1 MKKNKQIEIL
11 APAGSFASL
20 NAAINAGADAVYFG
34 VGQLN
39 MRSSRATNFTVNQIS
54 EVAEVCSQNNV
65 KAYLT
70 LNTVIYD
77 SEYELVNSLLQKAFD
92 CGINAV
98 IASDLAVII
107 KAREIGLSVHL
118 STQLSISNI
127 ESVQFYSH
135 YADRIVLA
143 RELNLDQIKYI
154 TDEIK
159 NRNIVGPSGSLLE
172 IEVFAHGAMCVAVS
186 GRCSM
191 SLYGYNLSA
200 NRGQC
205 IQACRRQF
213 KVTDPETN
221 QELVIDNN
229 FVMSASDLCT
239 IGMLDK
245 LVDSGVS
252 CLKIEGR
259 GRPPEYVDT
268 VIRIYH
274 QALKD
279 ISNNTYSKEKIAK
292 YLKGLSHVYNRG
304 FSTGF
309 YLGLKTDSWAGVS
322 DNKSSVSKTRV
333 GKISKYYSKIKICEI
348 EIIDKVNLKIG
359 DSYLITGPTTG
370 VIYGKF
376 DTFKINNQT
385 KKEAHQGDIITFP
398 VASKVRPGDILFLVT
413 E

>member
-1 MKKNKQIEIL
+1 MSNTKTIEIL

-39 MRSSRATNFTVNQIS
+39 MRSARAVNFSVDQLDQIS
-54 EVAEVCSQNNV
+54 EICLQNKV
-65 KAYLT
+65 KTYLA
-70 LNTVIYD
+70 LNTIIYD
-77 SEYELVNSLLQKAFD
+77 SEYDQVIALLQKAFN

-98 IASDLAVII
+98 IASDFFVIT
-107 KAREIGLSVHL
+107 KAREIGLSVHI
-118 STQLSISNI
+118 STQLSVSNI
-127 ESVQFYSH
+127 ESVQFFSQYT
-135 YADRIVLA
+135 DRIVLA

-154 TDEIK
+154 TQEIN
-159 NRNIVGPSGSLLE
+159 NRNITGPSGRPLE

-191 SLYGYNLSA
+191 SLCGYNLSA

-213 KVTDPETN
+213 KVVDPETN
-221 QELVIDNN
+221 QELLIDNN
-229 FVMSASDLCT
+229 YVMSASDLCT

-245 LVDSGVS
+245 LVDSGVA

-268 VIRIYH
+268 VIKVYR
-274 QALKD
+274 QALID
-279 ISNNTYSKEKIAK
+279 ISNNTYNQSKVSE
-292 YLKGLSHVYNRG
+292 YLDKLNRVYNRG

-309 YLGLKTDSWAGVS
+309 FLGLKADSWAGVS
-322 DNKSSVSKTRV
+322 DNKSSTIKTRV
-333 GKISKYYSKIKICEI
+333 GLVSRYYPKIKICEI
-348 EIIDKVNLKIG
+348 KIIDKINLKIG

-370 VIYGKF
+370 VVYGKLSS
-376 DTFKINNQT
+376 FKVDNLSQQ
-385 KKEAHQGDIITFP
+385 KVHQGDIFTFP
-398 VASKVRPGDILFLVT
+398 VENKVRTGDTLFLIT